1 MKTTDQNFMTQ
12 MRIHELEI
20 QIRKDMVD
28 FMKHDAELLKECG
41 NFIRVEIDDIVAQ
54 FYTRLVEN
62 DDMDRI
68 IGNADTLER
77 LHRSMRQYIYELFD
91 GFYGMDYVNS
101 RLRIGMVHQ
110 RIGLELKYY
119 SASVL
124 LLQNL
129 LEKVIRHHVK
139 DTDRAT
145 DTVRALEKLFVFD
158 AGFVYDTYQQS
169 LVNQITIAKE
179 KANRYARILE
189 EKVAQRTQEINN
201 IMRRD
206 VLTDVHNRR
215 SFEEQIRKDLANAQ
229 RQNLPLSLVY
239 LDVDHFKKI
248 NDSEGHQRGDE
259 VLTSVG
265 RILNAVCREGD
276 TPARIGGDE
285 FCVILPH
292 TTAEKSL
299 PFCERIIAEFKRTH
313 DGAYGLSIGIAQT
326 GPDTVQAAEDF
337 VPKADAA
344 MYESK
349 NNPGSQITI
358 YQSKST
364 DACLHAVQEDHQSG
378 MVTKSL

>member
-1 MKTTDQNFMTQ
+1 MKTTDQDFMTQ

-20 QIRKDMVD
+20 QLRKDMVGFTKQD
-28 FMKHDAELLKECG
+28 SELLKECG
-41 NFIRVEIDDIVAQ
+41 NFIRTEIDDIVNK
-54 FYTRLVEN
+54 FYARLVEN

-119 SASVL
+119 SASVF

-129 LEKVIRHHVK
+129 LEETIRLHIK
-139 DTDRAT
+139 DTDHAAAT
-145 DTVRALEKLFVFD
+145 IHALDKLFVFD
-158 AGFVYDTYQQS
+158 AGFVYDTYQRS
-169 LVNQITIAKE
+169 LVNQVTIAKE
-179 KANRYARILE
+179 KADRYAHILE
-189 EKVAQRTQEINN
+189 EKVAHRTQEIND

-229 RQNLPLSLVY
+229 RQNLPLSLAY
-239 LDVDHFKKI
+239 LDVDHFKEI
-248 NDSEGHQRGDE
+248 NDSEGHRRGDE
-259 VLTSVG
+259 VLSSVG
-265 RILNAVCREGD
+265 RILNFVCREGD

-292 TTAEKSL
+292 TSDEKSM
-299 PFCERIIAEFKRTH
+299 PFCERIIAEFERTH
-313 DGAYGLSIGIAQT
+313 DSVYSLSIGIAQT
-326 GPDTVQAAEDF
+326 GPETFLPTEDF
-337 VPKADAA
+337 VPQADAA

-349 NNPGSQITI
+349 KNPGNQITI
-358 YQSKST
+358 HQPA
-364 DACLHAVQEDHQSG
+364 DACLHV
-378 MVTKSL
+378 V

>member
-1 MKTTDQNFMTQ
+1 

-91 GFYGMDYVNS
+91 GFYGMNYVNS

-313 DGAYGLSIGIAQT
+313 DGAYSLSIGIAQT
-326 GPDTVQAAEDF
+326 GPDTVLAAEDF

-358 YQSKST
+358 YQST

-378 MVTKSL
+378 ILTRSL

>member
-77 LHRSMRQYIYELFD
+77 LHRSMRQYICELFD

-179 KANRYARILE
+179 KADRYARILE
-189 EKVAQRTQEINN
+189 EKVVRRTQEINN

-229 RQNLPLSLVY
+229 RQNFPLSLVY
-239 LDVDHFKKI
+239 LDVDHFKNI

-265 RILNAVCREGD
+265 RILNTICREGD

-299 PFCERIIAEFKRTH
+299 PFCERIIAEFKQTH
-313 DGAYGLSIGIAQT
+313 DGAYSLSIGIAQT
-326 GPDTVQAAEDF
+326 GPDTVLAAEDF

-349 NNPGSQITI
+349 NNPGSQVTI
-358 YQSKST
+358 HQPT
-364 DACLHAVQEDHQSG
+364 DACLHAVQEDHQPG
-378 MVTKSL
+378 VITRSL